1 MLNAL
6 HLRLLIKLSS
16 EVKLNRK
23 TIKIYFKG
31 IIISVYDIWQK
42 NVFKHVFV
50 DLNNRISE
58 YDYFYTYV
66 HVI

>member
-23 TIKIYFKG
+23 TIKINFKG
-31 IIISVYDIWQK
+31 IIIAVYDIWRK
-42 NVFKHVFV
+42 KVFKHVSV
-50 DLNNRISE
+50 DLNKCIPE
-58 YDYFYTYV
+58 YGYFYT
-66 HVI
+66 